1 MAQIF
6 HPSTNTLSRL
16 TIFGSLFVVL
26 GLLVMTYLF
35 NKSPFV
41 TQVDVVIN
49 QRVPFSHEHHVRGLG
64 IDCRYCHTTVE
75 TSSFAG
81 MPPTYTCMSCHSQ
94 VWTQAPLLQPVRA
107 SLAGNQPLHWDRVHD
122 LPDFVYFDHAIHVNK
137 GVGCVSCHG
146 RVDKMPLIRK
156 AEPMTMEWCL
166 NCHRQPQKYLRPREK
181 VVDMQWQPQDQLS
194 LGQALVKQYHMET
207 SLDRITNCSTCH
219 R

>member
-16 TIFGSLFVVL
+16 TIFGSLFAVL
-26 GLLVMTYLF
+26 GLLVATYLF

-41 TQVDVVIN
+41 TQVDVVKN
-49 QRVPFSHEHHVRGLG
+49 QVVPFSHEHHVRGLG

-75 TSSFAG
+75 KSPFAG

-94 VWTQAPLLQPVRA
+94 VWTQAPMLQPVRA
-107 SLAGNQPLHWDRVHD
+107 SLAADQPLHWDRVHD
-122 LPDFVYFDHAIHVNK
+122 LPDFVYFDHSIHVNK

-146 RVDKMPLIRK
+146 RVDRMPLVRK
-156 AEPMTMEWCL
+156 AESMTMEWCL
-166 NCHRQPQKYLRPREK
+166 DCHRHPEKHLRPVSK
-181 VVDMQWQPQDQLS
+181 IVDMEWQPKDQLAQG
-194 LGQALVKQYHMET
+194 LDLIGQNHLET
-207 SLDRITNCSTCH
+207 SLDRLTNCSTCH